1 MGVHIFDKKV
11 TELFGIIYLLEPGDM
26 VMADRGFDIQNIVA
40 AKKIS

>member
-1 MGVHIFDKKV
+1 MGVHISDKKV
-11 TELFGIIYLLEPGDM
+11 TELCGIIYLLEPGDM